1 MNTQEKELKHC
12 TACNQ
17 MTNHSG
23 ETCLKHT
30 SDIEWTDTELYIDLA
45 PEVSHR
51 ITARE
56 GVLTNR
62 LQMKA
67 GEIVGLKEL
76 LSSRDTYWKERVLAI
91 LEDVLDREYQKRNP
105 PKKHNYLESF
115 MWDIHKA
122 FMKDITNEDNLK

>member
-1 MNTQEKELKHC
+1 MTTHNPEENTP
-12 TACNQ
+12 
-17 MTNHSG
+17 
-23 ETCLKHT
+23 
-30 SDIEWTDTELYIDLA
+30 DTE
-45 PEVSHR
+45 E
-51 ITARE
+51 RE
-56 GVLTNR
+56 RMNR
-62 LQMKA
+62 VHNQGICKCCDNLMA
-67 GEIVGLKEL
+67 L